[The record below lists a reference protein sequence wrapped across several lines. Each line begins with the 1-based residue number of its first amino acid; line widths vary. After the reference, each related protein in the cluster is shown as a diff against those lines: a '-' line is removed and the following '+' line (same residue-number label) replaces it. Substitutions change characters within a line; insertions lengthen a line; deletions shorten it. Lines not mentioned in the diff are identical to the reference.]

1 MANYSRNNE
10 TSVVSIAT
18 ERQVVG
24 ETAIRITT
32 EITLRLQEI
41 PASKGNAK
49 TVEKDATGM
58 LIVGTGK

>member
-18 ERQVVG
+18 ERQIVG

-49 TVEKDATGM
+49 TV
-58 LIVGTGK
+58 